1 MSITVVLQQMIII
14 FLLVMVGYIVAK
26 AGIFSSVSSREFSRL
41 VVNVCNPALIF
52 SNIWSADEVISSSRL
67 LFTLLLCLLLYAVLI
82 AAGYLFPKL
91 LRVPAADRNA
101 YTLMTIFGN
110 TGFIGIPVITAVVGP
125 SGIIYIVI
133 FNLIFVFLVYTLG
146 KRLATSG
153 MEDSRSKIRL
163 MDFVNIGSVC
173 SVIAIIIYFT
183 RWTAPVVIVESV
195 DYLGRATTALSLIVI
210 GINLAQVPL
219 KETFGDWKL
228 YPFLALRQ
236 IALPILVG
244 FALKPFVS
252 DTIMYSVL
260 ILLIAMP
267 AANMPLML
275 AEEAGA
281 DGHVLSRGIVVGT
294 LLSVLTIPIVVW
306 AVA

>member
-1 MSITVVLQQMIII
+1 MSINVVLQQMIII
-14 FLLVMVGYIVAK
+14 FLLVMVGYLVAK
-26 AGIFSSVSSREFSRL
+26 AGIFSSVSSREFSVL

-52 SNIWSADEVISSSRL
+52 SNVWSTDEVISSSR
-67 LFTLLLCLLLYAVLI
+67 FFYTLLVSAGIYLVLI
-82 AAGYLFPKL
+82 AVGFLLPRL
-91 LRVPAADRNA
+91 LRLPKANRNSYA
-101 YTLMTIFGN
+101 LMSIFGN

-133 FNLIFVFLVYTLG
+133 FNLLFVLLVYTLG

-153 MEDSRSKIRL
+153 VEKQANRIRL
-163 MDFVNIGSVC
+163 RDFVNVGSVC
-173 SVIAIIIYFT
+173 SILAIIIYLT

-195 DYLGRATTALSLIVI
+195 DYLGRATTALSMLVI
-210 GINLAQVPL
+210 GINLAQVSL

-228 YPFLALRQ
+228 YPFLILRQ
-236 IALPILVG
+236 IVLPILLG
-244 FALKPFVS
+244 FVLKPLIP
-252 DTIMYSVL
+252 DALMYSVL

-275 AEEAGA
+275 ADEAGA
-281 DGHVLSRGIVVGT
+281 DSRVLSRGIVVGT